1 MFSLSQTGNRAA
13 YLAVRGYMG
22 YINTVDFG
30 LADPRYIS
38 EFSATFL
45 SFSGKKDA
53 GCCNVLKLSIKSRG
67 RLQDQNTLLGGGSLP
82 LNISYRTCG
91 TRLLR

>member
-53 GCCNVLKLSIKSRG
+53 GCCNVLIWYPSEVEGDCKIR
-67 RLQDQNTLLGGGSLP
+67 
-82 LNISYRTCG
+82 ISY
-91 TRLLR
+91 LAVEVFH